1 MKKISLLVITLI
13 TMASCQQ
20 TTKKIAFV
28 DNSKLI
34 NEYQEKIDVE
44 AKYKTMIEASNKNTD
59 SLAKAF
65 QAEYQEF
72 QTQAAKMPQDKAQAR
87 YQQLGQKQQMLQ
99 QQIQQGEQQ
108 ITAQS
113 QKEIDSLISKVR
125 KFVKDY
131 GKTNAY
137 DYILGSNDAGSVMY
151 GKDTDDLTETLI
163 KELNASYKK

>member
-20 TTKKIAFV
+20 TQKIAFV

-44 AKYKTMIEASNKNTD
+44 AKYKTMIDASNRTTD
-59 SLAKAF
+59 SLAQSF

-72 QTQAAKMPQDKAQAR
+72 QAQANSMAQDKAQER

-99 QQIQQGEQQ
+99 QQIQMAEQQ
-108 ITAQS
+108 IASES

-125 KFVKDY
+125 TFVKDY
-131 GKTNAY
+131 GKSNAY
-137 DYILGSNDAGSVMY
+137 DFILGSNDAGSVMY
-151 GKDTDDLTETLI
+151 GKEGDDLTETLV
-163 KELNASYKK
+163 KALNDSYKK

>member
-1 MKKISLLVITLI
+1 MKKISLLVIVLI

-20 TTKKIAFV
+20 TQKIAFV

-44 AKYKTMIEASNKNTD
+44 AKYKTMIEASNKRTD
-59 SLAKAF
+59 SLAQSF

-72 QTQAAKMPQDKAQAR
+72 QAQASSMAQNKAQER

-99 QQIQQGEQQ
+99 QQIQMAEQQ
-108 ITAQS
+108 IATES

-125 KFVKDY
+125 TFVKDY
-131 GKTNAY
+131 GKSNGY
-137 DYILGSNDAGSVMY
+137 DFILGSNDAGSVMY
-151 GKDTDDLTETLI
+151 GKEGDDLTETLV
-163 KELNASYKK
+163 KALNDSYKK

>member
-13 TMASCQQ
+13 TMASCQES
-20 TTKKIAFV
+20 KKIGFV

-44 AKYKTMIEASNKNTD
+44 AKYKAMIEKSSKTID
-59 SLAKAF
+59 SLSQSF

-72 QTQAAKMPQDKAQAR
+72 QAQASSMPQDKAQER

-99 QQIQQGEQQ
+99 QQIQMTEQQ
-108 ITAQS
+108 MSAES
-113 QKEIDSLISKVR
+113 QQEIDSLISKVR
-125 KFVKDY
+125 TFVKDY

-137 DYILGSNDAGSVMY
+137 DFILGSNDAGSVMY
-151 GKDTDDLTETLI
+151 GKDGDDLTEVLV
-163 KELNASYKK
+163 KALNDTYSK